1 MVSYWR
7 LGDTTQPYQD
17 YLSSRSGSCSARCP
31 IPVGGVIGNAQL
43 FNGTDT
49 GINVAANSSLDWGAG
64 GSFSIEFWMQRN
76 SANFSSLEVLVGRND
91 GQNSSL
97 QWWIG
102 INSSGRVG
110 VSLIDRNGNGSAE
123 IMVGDTSL
131 LDGEW
136 HHVVLVRDGINSQ
149 TLLYVDGIFDSS
161 PQTFTYPAGFQS
173 ASAPL
178 NIGWLQGGSSNYGGR
193 LDELAL
199 YNRVLSYREIKQHF
213 NDGLVGLRWGYC
225 ESGTTVKIMPLGDS
239 ITRGYNDS
247 LIGDEGHQVGYRQKL
262 YGDLALYGYHV
273 DFVGSLVH
281 GNLAQPGFDVNHE
294 GHSGITAGQV
304 ANNIYGWLGSSQPEI
319 ILLHIGTNA
328 LTLGTSAVE
337 AILNE
342 IDRYS
347 EEIVVVLARII
358 NRREYSAT
366 TASYNQNLEDM
377 ANSRIANGDKIVI
390 VDMESVVDN
399 HYDMDDLFHPASAGY
414 EKMSQAWF
422 AILESILPVPSFA
435 SPAIVS
441 SPVDRASIGYL
452 YTYDVN
458 ATGVPDVFFSL
469 LAAPSGMTI
478 DRNSGL
484 IQWFA
489 DIDGIFNVS
498 VLGENSEGSDIQN
511 YFISIL
517 QPGDVTLRINVGGG
531 QYTDVNGDVW
541 ATDYGYNTGRTSSTT
556 VSINGTLDDPLFQRN
571 RWDLDSAPELIYSF
585 DVPNGNYT
593 VSLYFA
599 ETYSGAAVVGGRV
612 FDILME
618 EQLVQDNLDI
628 YSEAG
633 INTALVK
640 SYPVSVIDG
649 QLNIEFL
656 HNIENPSL
664 SAIKIV
670 NSVSTPDTVAPTT
683 PTGISLVSAGLNEIH
698 FNWNSSTDSGGS
710 GVAGYRIF
718 RDNVAVG
725 TSTETEFVDT
735 GLAVATAY
743 SYIVSAF
750 DHTGNESSAS
760 PAVTFTTLAAADT
773 TAPSIPTGLAAPT
786 VTSSQIVLSWE
797 PSTDTGSGVAGY
809 VIYRDGVEVGTS
821 IDPGYS
827 DTGLQPETEYS
838 YTVSA
843 YDNQSNE
850 SSESSSLQVITLESA
865 LRINAGG
872 GAFTDVNG
880 DVWAADYGYNTG
892 RTSST
897 SVGING
903 TLDDLLFQKNRWDL
917 QALPELVYSFDV
929 ANGNYTVNLYF
940 AETYSGAAV
949 VGGRV
954 FDILMEEQL
963 VQDNLDIYSEAGI
976 NTALMKSYPVSVTD
990 GQLNI
995 KFLHNIENPSLGAI
1009 EIFKS
1014 VGTPDTVAPTTP
1026 TGLAAQT
1033 VTSSQIVLSWEPST
1047 DTGSGV
1053 AGYVIYRDGVE
1064 VGTSIDPGY
1073 SDTGLQPETE
1083 YSYTVSAYDYQSN
1096 GSSESSSL
1104 QVITLEGA
1112 LRINAGGGT
1121 YTDVNGDV
1129 WAGDYGYNT
1138 GRTSS
1143 TSVGINGTL
1152 DDLLFQKN
1160 RWDLEALPELVYSF
1174 DVANGNYTV
1183 NLYFAETYSGAAVVG
1198 GRVFDILMEEQLV
1211 QDNLDIYSEVGANT
1225 ALMKSYP
1232 VTVTDGQLN
1241 IKFLHNIENPTLGA
1255 IEIF

>member
-1 MVSYWR
+1 
-7 LGDTTQPYQD
+7 
-17 YLSSRSGSCSARCP
+17 
-31 IPVGGVIGNAQL
+31 
-43 FNGTDT
+43 
-49 GINVAANSSLDWGAG
+49 
-64 GSFSIEFWMQRN
+64 
-76 SANFSSLEVLVGRND
+76 
-91 GQNSSL
+91 
-97 QWWIG
+97 
-102 INSSGRVG
+102 
-110 VSLIDRNGNGSAE
+110 
-123 IMVGDTSL
+123 
-131 LDGEW
+131 
-136 HHVVLVRDGINSQ
+136 
-149 TLLYVDGIFDSS
+149 
-161 PQTFTYPAGFQS
+161 
-173 ASAPL
+173 
-178 NIGWLQGGSSNYGGR
+178 
-193 LDELAL
+193 
-199 YNRVLSYREIKQHF
+199 
-213 NDGLVGLRWGYC
+213 
-225 ESGTTVKIMPLGDS
+225 
-239 ITRGYNDS
+239 
-247 LIGDEGHQVGYRQKL
+247 
-262 YGDLALYGYHV
+262 
-273 DFVGSLVH
+273 
-281 GNLAQPGFDVNHE
+281 
-294 GHSGITAGQV
+294 
-304 ANNIYGWLGSSQPEI
+304 
-319 ILLHIGTNA
+319 
-328 LTLGTSAVE
+328 
-337 AILNE
+337 
-342 IDRYS
+342 
-347 EEIVVVLARII
+347 
-358 NRREYSAT
+358 
-366 TASYNQNLEDM
+366 
-377 ANSRIANGDKIVI
+377 
-390 VDMESVVDN
+390 
-399 HYDMDDLFHPASAGY
+399 
-414 EKMSQAWF
+414 
-422 AILESILPVPSFA
+422 
-435 SPAIVS
+435 
-441 SPVDRASIGYL
+441 
-452 YTYDVN
+452 
-458 ATGVPDVFFSL
+458 
-469 LAAPSGMTI
+469 
-478 DRNSGL
+478 
-484 IQWFA
+484 
-489 DIDGIFNVS
+489 
-498 VLGENSEGSDIQN
+498 
-511 YFISIL
+511 
-517 QPGDVTLRINVGGG
+517 
-531 QYTDVNGDVW
+531 
-541 ATDYGYNTGRTSSTT
+541 
-556 VSINGTLDDPLFQRN
+556 
-571 RWDLDSAPELIYSF
+571 
-585 DVPNGNYT
+585 
-593 VSLYFA
+593 
-599 ETYSGAAVVGGRV
+599 
-612 FDILME
+612 ME